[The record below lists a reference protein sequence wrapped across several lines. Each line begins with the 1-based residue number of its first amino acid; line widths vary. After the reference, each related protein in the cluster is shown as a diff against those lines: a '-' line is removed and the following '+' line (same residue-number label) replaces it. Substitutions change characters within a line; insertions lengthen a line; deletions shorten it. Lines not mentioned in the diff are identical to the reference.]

1 MKTLLKTEEA
11 AELIIA
17 YIITWLAGYS
27 WWIFFALLFSPD
39 VSMVGY
45 LVNARVGAWLYNIA
59 HHKGIAI
66 VIGII
71 GLWLSSPVCI
81 LIGAVLFG
89 HSAMDRLF
97 GFGLKYNDDFKNTHL
112 GWIGRN

>member
-11 AELIIA
+11 AELVIA
-17 YIITWLAGYS
+17 YIITLLAGYS
-27 WWIFFALLFSPD
+27 WWIFFALLFLPD
-39 VSMVGY
+39 VFMIGY
-45 LVNARVGAWLYNIA
+45 LVNTRIGAWLYNIA

-66 VIGII
+66 VIGAT

-81 LIGAVLFG
+81 LTGAVLFG
-89 HSAMDRLF
+89 HSSMDRLF

-112 GWIGRN
+112 GWIGKN